1 MLPNFNLYVNL
12 AGIFLRCV
20 ISKAPGEVWDYGF
33 LTIPRWCCSCGCLDL
48 PLCLYQKLLVLKEMF
63 CTCALREM
71 LWSAPLNRLW
81 SNYRNVPAQRRLELS
96 ESDLCFITM
105 LRPLPN
111 KGFVLYQAQFWP
123 DAKEHR
129 RLHMAQLTLAVLETS
144 TPFLEPQWCTCL
156 LPLRLLLPSWR
167 CFFFFFLIGG

>member
-1 MLPNFNLYVNL
+1 MNLP
-12 AGIFLRCV
+12 GIFLRCV
-20 ISKAPGEVWDYGF
+20 FSKAPGEVWDYGL
-33 LTIPRWCCSCGCLDL
+33 LTIPKWCCSCGCLDL
-48 PLCLYQKLLVLKEMF
+48 RLCLYQKLLVFERDVLY
-63 CTCALREM
+63 CALRDM

-81 SNYRNVPAQRRLELS
+81 PNYRNVPAQRRLELS

-123 DAKEHR
+123 GAKEHR
-129 RLHMAQLTLAVLETS
+129 RLHMHQLTLAVLETS

-156 LPLRLLLPSWR
+156 LPLRLLLASRR
-167 CFFFFFLIGG
+167 CFKKKKKFIYLF